1 MAQPLYPPAGPQ
13 SIGQVLDGAFRIFQ
27 VSLAKS
33 LPLGLL
39 AMLAG
44 QLPNIYYLAIGKPM
58 RRLGDDP
65 IWWALDAIGIVMTLI
80 LWSAMLLRQ
89 RSVISGQATSM
100 RGELLEALRRVPALV
115 ALFVLSLLIIGAG
128 LVALAVPG
136 IYFAVALTLAWPAL
150 MLERLGPVDAIRR
163 SMHLVKGSWWH
174 TSAVLAVAGVIAIV
188 FNFVMI
194 AFIAITLRL
203 FGTNEVAMFT
213 AAIVV
218 VMIALFAVGVLFYG
232 AILLALYGE
241 RRAGR
246 PER

>member
-1 MAQPLYPPAGPQ
+1 
-13 SIGQVLDGAFRIFQ
+13 
-27 VSLAKS
+27 
-33 LPLGLL
+33 
-39 AMLAG
+39 MLAG

-58 RRLGDDP
+58 RRFGDDP
-65 IWWALDAIGIVMTLI
+65 VWWALDAIGIVMTLV

-89 RSVISGQATSM
+89 RSVITGQATSM
-100 RGELLEALRRVPALV
+100 RAELLEALRRVPALV

-136 IYFAVALTLAWPAL
+136 IYLAVALTLAWPAL
-150 MLERLGPVDAIRR
+150 MLERRGPVDAIHR
-163 SMHLVKGSWWH
+163 SMYLVKGSWWH

-194 AFIAITLRL
+194 ALIAIMLRL